1 MSILIMTSSF
11 ACGMAFHNTAAR
23 YIYSLARE
31 GVLPKAL
38 RQDA

>member
-1 MSILIMTSSF
+1 MGVLILTSAF

-31 GVLPKAL
+31 GVLPDAL
-38 RQDA
+38 AQHA